1 MATRFRHPRIL
12 ILNTALSGDA
22 GSTAVA
28 LARVR
33 KILARAGQAEVRV
46 GTLLGGKEKG
56 VVKSFTDV
64 RSELAWAEGFVF
76 GTGTHWDSWSSVLQ
90 KFFED
95 ATEAEGTK
103 VWLGKPVACVVTEH
117 SVGGKGVLS
126 RLQGVLVT
134 LGCLIP
140 PMSGVVLSKVAQLA
154 AGRSAVDGRGLA
166 KDAKAKGVRGESVQG
181 GEVAGMEDFWC
192 AEDLK
197 VVAHNLV
204 EAVKG
209 TRKWK
214 AWRVDREDF
223 SARWMR

>member
-1 MATRFRHPRIL
+1 M
-12 ILNTALSGDA
+12 
-22 GSTAVA
+22 A

-90 KFFED
+90 KFLED

-103 VWLGKPVACVVTEH
+103 LWLGKPAACVVTEH

-140 PMSGVVLSKVAQLA
+140 PMSGVVLSKVAQIAVRHEPEA
-154 AGRSAVDGRGLA
+154 AR
-166 KDAKAKGVRGESVQG
+166 
-181 GEVAGMEDFWC
+181 DFWG

-197 VVAHNLV
+197 IVAHNLV
-204 EAVKG
+204 EAVNG

-214 AWRVDREDF
+214 AWAVDREEF
-223 SARWMR
+223 SARWME

>member
-1 MATRFRHPRIL
+1 MGDLLRAKRPRIL
-12 ILNTALSGDA
+12 ILNAALA
-22 GSTAVA
+22 GGEGNTAVGLERVRRA
-28 LARVR
+28 LARGG
-33 KILARAGQAEVRV
+33 KAEVRV
-46 GTLLGGKEKG
+46 VTLVGECASDDAVGGKGAKG
-56 VVKSFTDV
+56 FAEVKA
-64 RSELAWAEGFVF
+64 ELAWAEAFVF

-90 KFFED
+90 RFLED

-140 PMSGVVLSKVAQLA
+140 PMSGVVLSKVAQMAGGHSLA
-154 AGRSAVDGRGLA
+154 LVATEA
-166 KDAKAKGVRGESVQG
+166 KRT
-181 GEVAGMEDFWC
+181 EDFWG

-197 VVAHNLV
+197 IVAHNLV
-204 EAVKG
+204 EAVNG

-214 AWRVDREDF
+214 AWAVDREDF
-223 SARWMR
+223 EKRWMR

>member
-1 MATRFRHPRIL
+1 MATRFRRPRIL

-90 KFFED
+90 KFLED

-103 VWLGKPVACVVTEH
+103 LWLGKPAACVVTEH

-140 PMSGVVLSKVAQLA
+140 PMSGVVLSKVAQI
-154 AGRSAVDGRGLA
+154 AGRHEPEAAR
-166 KDAKAKGVRGESVQG
+166 
-181 GEVAGMEDFWC
+181 DFWG

-197 VVAHNLV
+197 IVAHNLV
-204 EAVKG
+204 EAVNG

-214 AWRVDREDF
+214 AWAVDREEF
-223 SARWMR
+223 SARWME

>member
-1 MATRFRHPRIL
+1 MATRFRRPRIL

-90 KFFED
+90 KFLED

-103 VWLGKPVACVVTEH
+103 LWLGKPAACVVTEH

-140 PMSGVVLSKVAQLA
+140 PMSGVVLSKVAQIAVRHEPEA
-154 AGRSAVDGRGLA
+154 AR
-166 KDAKAKGVRGESVQG
+166 
-181 GEVAGMEDFWC
+181 DFWG

-197 VVAHNLV
+197 IVAHNLV
-204 EAVKG
+204 EAVNG

-214 AWRVDREDF
+214 AWAVDREEF
-223 SARWMR
+223 SARWME

>member
-117 SVGGKGVLS
+117 SVGGNGVLS

-140 PMSGVVLSKVAQLA
+140 PMSGVVLSKVAQIAVRHEPEA
-154 AGRSAVDGRGLA
+154 AR
-166 KDAKAKGVRGESVQG
+166 
-181 GEVAGMEDFWC
+181 DFWG

-197 VVAHNLV
+197 IVAHNLV
-204 EAVKG
+204 EAVNG

-214 AWRVDREDF
+214 AWAVDREEF
-223 SARWMR
+223 SARWME

>member
-1 MATRFRHPRIL
+1 MGDLLRAKRPRIL
-12 ILNTALSGDA
+12 ILNAALA
-22 GSTAVA
+22 GGEGNTAVGLERVRRA
-28 LARVR
+28 LAHGG
-33 KILARAGQAEVRV
+33 KAEVRV
-46 GTLLGGKEKG
+46 VTLAEKNFSE
-56 VVKSFTDV
+56 VKA
-64 RSELAWAEGFVF
+64 ELVWAEGVVF

-90 KFFED
+90 RFLED

-140 PMSGVVLSKVAQLA
+140 PMSGVVLSKVAQMAGGHSLA
-154 AGRSAVDGRGLA
+154 LVATE
-166 KDAKAKGVRGESVQG
+166 AKGT
-181 GEVAGMEDFWC
+181 EDFWG

-197 VVAHNLV
+197 IVAHNLI

-214 AWRVDREDF
+214 AWAVDREDF
-223 SARWMR
+223 EKRWMR

>member
-140 PMSGVVLSKVAQLA
+140 PMSGVVLSKVAQIAVRHEPEA
-154 AGRSAVDGRGLA
+154 AR
-166 KDAKAKGVRGESVQG
+166 
-181 GEVAGMEDFWC
+181 DFWG

-197 VVAHNLV
+197 IVAHNLV
-204 EAVKG
+204 EAVNG

-214 AWRVDREDF
+214 AWAVDREEF
-223 SARWMR
+223 SARWME

>member
-22 GSTAVA
+22 GNTAVA

-56 VVKSFTDV
+56 VAKSFTDV
-64 RSELAWAEGFVF
+64 RSELAWADGFVF

-90 KFFED
+90 KFLED

-103 VWLGKPVACVVTEH
+103 VWLGKPAACVVTEH
-117 SVGGKGVLS
+117 SVGGKSVLS

-140 PMSGVVLSKVAQLA
+140 PMSGVVLSKVAQMAGGHSLA
-154 AGRSAVDGRGLA
+154 LVATE
-166 KDAKAKGVRGESVQG
+166 AKGT
-181 GEVAGMEDFWC
+181 EDFWG

-197 VVAHNLV
+197 IVAHNLI
-204 EAVKG
+204 EAVTG

-214 AWRVDREDF
+214 AWAVDREDF